1 MKIFSIKDKYSNR
14 IYSRKKKAELRRSN
28 VKIKRK
34 EVCFIYTTSPVK
46 KITGYFIVEKKIRL
60 PIKELWEET
69 KNFSGVSKEEFF
81 EYFNGKEMG
90 TAILFRI
97 VVRFKNEVS
106 LDSLREKSKGF
117 RPPQSY
123 CYVTMD
129 VLGII
134 KSKTK
139 EPKLERY
146 IKESPLITLTK

>member
-14 IYSRKKKAELRRSN
+14 IYSRKKKAELRRGN
-28 VKIKRK
+28 VNIKRK

-46 KITGYFIVEKKIRL
+46 KITGYFIVERKIRL
-60 PIKELWEET
+60 PIKELWDKT

-81 EYFNGKEMG
+81 EYFKGKEMG

-106 LDSLREKSKGF
+106 LDSLRKKSKGF

-146 IKESPLITLTK
+146 IKEAPLITT